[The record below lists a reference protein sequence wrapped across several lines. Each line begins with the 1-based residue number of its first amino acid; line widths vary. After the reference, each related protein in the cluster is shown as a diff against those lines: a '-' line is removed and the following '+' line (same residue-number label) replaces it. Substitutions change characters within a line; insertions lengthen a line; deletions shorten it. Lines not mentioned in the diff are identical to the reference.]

1 MSQTVPA
8 VVPRDHHALSDGR
21 KLVVR
26 DADGGEEIALFSPD
40 GEVEVTISVTNEGPV
55 VRVSGATLA
64 LEATEKVS
72 LKARVVD
79 LVASEQARVH
89 SDGQLTMTSGLDTRM
104 VADGEVHV
112 LGQMIWL
119 N

>member
-1 MSQTVPA
+1 
-8 VVPRDHHALSDGR
+8 
-21 KLVVR
+21 
-26 DADGGEEIALFSPD
+26 
-40 GEVEVTISVTNEGPV
+40 V

-64 LEATEKVS
+64 LEATDKVS

-89 SDGQLTMTSGLDTRM
+89 ADGELTLTSGLDTRM